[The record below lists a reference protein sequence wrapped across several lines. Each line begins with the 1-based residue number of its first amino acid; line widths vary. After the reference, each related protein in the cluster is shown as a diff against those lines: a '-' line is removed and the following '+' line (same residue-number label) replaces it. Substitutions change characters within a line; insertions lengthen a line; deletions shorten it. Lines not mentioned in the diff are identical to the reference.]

1 MAPTHATPS
10 AREIQTQA
18 LIVGGGVGGVAA
30 AIALARRGI
39 ACVIT
44 EPTDWLGGQLTNQAV
59 PPDENRW
66 VEDFGVTATY
76 QALRNAVREWYRS
89 HRRLTPEAAA
99 NPRLNPG
106 NGWVSHLCAEP
117 AVWHEVIRAWLA
129 PYEASGRVKVLLE
142 HSPIGAE
149 VSGDRV
155 QSVTF
160 AARDGTKVVA
170 RAELILDATELGDLY
185 PLAAIE
191 HAIGAEHR
199 NEYGEMHARTD
210 ASGRSDPMD
219 QQAISWCFA
228 MEHRPGENHVIS
240 RPARY
245 DFWRAYVPKMDPP
258 WTGPLFSWRIP
269 SHDAPGWRELN
280 MVPAPDEPKGGAW
293 ELWRYR
299 RIRDAKIHAEP
310 EKHPDVCLVNWVQ
323 MDYWLKPLLGVSP
336 AEQQQALAEAREQ
349 SLCLFYWMQTEAP
362 RHDGGTGYPGL
373 KLAGET
379 LGTADGFAKAAYIRE
394 PRRLLAR
401 TIVTERHIGTEQREA
416 EGLGGDPA
424 SVDRPE
430 WGQGELFPDTVGIG
444 HYRLDLHPSTAGRN
458 SIYVPAAPFRIPMGS
473 LIPRRVRNVLAAGK
487 GIGVTHI
494 TNSCYRMH
502 HVEWNIGESAGTL
515 AAFCLASKSEPHA
528 VHEDPALVAEVQREL
543 AASGVR
549 IAWPWER

>member
-1 MAPTHATPS
+1 
-10 AREIQTQA
+10 
-18 LIVGGGVGGVAA
+18 
-30 AIALARRGI
+30 
-39 ACVIT
+39 
-44 EPTDWLGGQLTNQAV
+44 
-59 PPDENRW
+59 
-66 VEDFGVTATY
+66 
-76 QALRNAVREWYRS
+76 
-89 HRRLTPEAAA
+89 
-99 NPRLNPG
+99 
-106 NGWVSHLCAEP
+106 
-117 AVWHEVIRAWLA
+117 VWHEVIRTWLA

-349 SLCLFYWMQTEAP
+349 SLCLFYWMQTEVP

-373 KLAGET
+373 RLAGET

-416 EGLGGDPA
+416 EGLGRAVPGHRGHRALPPRPAPEHGGAKLDLRARGALPHPDGVAHPPARAERPRGGQGHRRHAHHQLVLSHAPRRMEHRRVGRHARGVLPGQQVRTPRGARRPRARRRGSARAGGQRRTHRLALGTLSRPRQRGVTA
-424 SVDRPE
+424 SVTIWKGFRRSSDR
-430 WGQGELFPDTVGIG
+430 W
-444 HYRLDLHPSTAGRN
+444 
-458 SIYVPAAPFRIPMGS
+458 PA
-473 LIPRRVRNVLAAGK
+473 
-487 GIGVTHI
+487 
-494 TNSCYRMH
+494 
-502 HVEWNIGESAGTL
+502 
-515 AAFCLASKSEPHA
+515 
-528 VHEDPALVAEVQREL
+528 
-543 AASGVR
+543 
-549 IAWPWER
+549 